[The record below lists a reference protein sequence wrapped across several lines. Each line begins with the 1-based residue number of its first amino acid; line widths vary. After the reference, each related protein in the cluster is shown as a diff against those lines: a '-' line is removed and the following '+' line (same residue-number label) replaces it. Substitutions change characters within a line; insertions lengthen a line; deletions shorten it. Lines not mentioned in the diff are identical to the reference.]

1 MEWNVLG
8 NRSWDFEGAEK
19 RVYRVQLWTEK
30 IKSPLIKAITTFE
43 NQKIDYFKCAMMA
56 EFYRII
62 LLGLAKATTI
72 DGLKAEQILESDIR
86 KPGVNSH
93 SAAWNSLA
101 QLITRGESDRDNR
114 YTVIQYCNVIQS
126 ESHVQVFLNRE
137 DFDAMVRTVK
147 SEKLRV
153 NADILN
159 KNDPVK
165 LRRDAREYLKNILD
179 RLDKVREEEVT
190 RAEEIMTLVR
200 ENFGTDEIDDEDIE
214 DLMDR
219 VIKFYDTAQEGKM
232 PVKYDKDLFDEVKK
246 YSKSTGAAVCDIV
259 KAIKLKDPLECIL
272 AFSQDPI
279 RKAERLEQL
288 LKKVVAD
295 VAKIQAEVEVKK
307 QKYGSAGN
315 SNGNGGDFADE
326 TTILAECAAI
336 ISKMGGTV
344 C

>member
-1 MEWNVLG
+1 M
-8 NRSWDFEGAEK
+8 
-19 RVYRVQLWTEK
+19 
-30 IKSPLIKAITTFE
+30 
-43 NQKIDYFKCAMMA
+43 
-56 EFYRII
+56 
-62 LLGLAKATTI
+62 AKATTI

-101 QLITRGESDRDNR
+101 QLITRGERDRDNR

-232 PVKYDKDLFDEVKK
+232 PV
-246 YSKSTGAAVCDIV
+246 
-259 KAIKLKDPLECIL
+259 
-272 AFSQDPI
+272 
-279 RKAERLEQL
+279 
-288 LKKVVAD
+288 
-295 VAKIQAEVEVKK
+295 
-307 QKYGSAGN
+307 
-315 SNGNGGDFADE
+315 
-326 TTILAECAAI
+326 
-336 ISKMGGTV
+336 
-344 C
+344 